1 MRKQKRGKMK
11 SSRWHWNTNA
21 AHTILKGHI
30 HWRRLL
36 RSRCHI
42 IYQTILQ
49 YCILYSIFPALYVPC
64 FFLKLCAKFGFYL
77 MPSAALALLPLNHK
91 FLFITHK
98 SFLIFC
104 FFFFCCVWR
113 PRYKRESISEKKTRT
128 ERDIEREWQS
138 KRVREV
144 RVPANCIMIMFI
156 GWNCNQRR
164 LFIAQQCCVSV
175 CRQCVCCMCE
185 LLIYKFL
192 CAKIFHTLEL

>member
-1 MRKQKRGKMK
+1 MK

-64 FFLKLCAKFGFYL
+64 FFLNLCAKFGFYL

-104 FFFFCCVWR
+104 FFFFVVCGAHVISANRFPRRRQRQRDRERGRAAEWERFGYRRTALWLCLLGEIAISDVFLSPNNAVW
-113 PRYKRESISEKKTRT
+113 
-128 ERDIEREWQS
+128 
-138 KRVREV
+138 VC
-144 RVPANCIMIMFI
+144 A
-156 GWNCNQRR
+156 G
-164 LFIAQQCCVSV
+164 SV
-175 CRQCVCCMCE
+175 CAVCVN
-185 LLIYKFL
+185 Y
-192 CAKIFHTLEL
+192 